1 MFVDVFFPV
10 LTVFACPDLKIV
22 PQIKTK
28 QSYDQVMEKL
38 VKTRKN
44 TEINKQSNV
53 KFWLN

>member
-53 KFWLN
+53 KF